1 MANLKILIKEFLS
14 NFYYKENNHI
24 ILNIFGLK
32 FGIFRRIRNCKI
44 KGKNN
49 CFTIKYNGRYPIFNN
64 FRKVKGLKIDIKGD
78 NNVIILKSIRFKNCF
93 IKIHS
98 SNSTVEIG
106 EKCYLNNL
114 SVSTH
119 CGNGQKLSIG
129 EKVTCNQAIIFL
141 HEENTYLS
149 IGNDCMLSSNIT
161 IWPTDSHAI
170 IDKIT
175 NKVLNKPSKVT
186 IGDHSWI
193 GCGVYICK
201 NAKIP
206 NNSVVGAGS
215 VVTKGFDEENI
226 IIAGNP
232 AKIIKR
238 NIKWDRATSTI
249 KEKELNS

>member
-32 FGIFRRIRNCKI
+32 FGIFRRIRNCNI
-44 KGKNN
+44 IGKNN
-49 CFTIKYNGRYPIFNN
+49 CFTVKYNGRYPIFNN
-64 FRKVKGLKIDIKGD
+64 FRRVKGLKIDIKGD

-93 IKIHS
+93 IKIQS
-98 SNSTVEIG
+98 SNNVIEIG
-106 EKCYLNNL
+106 EYCKFHNLNVYIN
-114 SVSTH
+114 SRS
-119 CGNGQKLSIG
+119 GQKLKIG
-129 EKVTCNQAIIFL
+129 DKNSSRYLDIYL
-141 HEENTYLS
+141 HEENS
-149 IGNDCMLSSNIT
+149 SVIIGNDCMFSSAIS
-161 IWPTDSHAI
+161 IWSTDAHAI
-170 IDKIT
+170 IDKT
-175 NKVLNKPSKVT
+175 TKQVLNKPSGVI
-186 IGDHSWI
+186 IGDYVWI
-193 GCGVYICK
+193 GFGVCLCK

-206 NNSVVGAGS
+206 NNSVVGARS

-238 NIKWDRATSTI
+238 NIEWDKIPATE